1 MLRSYFFFLPLV
13 LFYALRLFH
22 SMNLPLASR
31 EEGESVTVLVFMVL
45 SFDLFGC
52 FTRVWF
58 GDIQVIQPHYI
69 GSSESKDLSST

>member
-1 MLRSYFFFLPLV
+1 
-13 LFYALRLFH
+13 
-22 SMNLPLASR
+22 MNLPLASR

-58 GDIQVIQPHYI
+58 GDIQVIQPHYTFTKVVYSF
-69 GSSESKDLSST
+69 GNQNKLLNC